1 MHRRQ
6 LLLGLG
12 SAFVAAACGT
22 SPTQP
27 GPTPQPPPEPQ
38 PPPPPPPRLG
48 ITRILA
54 FGDSL
59 TAGTTSAPLPG
70 VHALDAGLPQSYVF
84 KLQTLLTQRYSAQ
97 TVQVFNEGRAGNRAA
112 QDQSRLIDA
121 IRASNP
127 EALLLLEGAN
137 DLNQVGTRDAI
148 APTIG
153 ALEVLIG
160 EGVSRGVRVF
170 IGTLPPQRPGGKSAA
185 AGFITDFNDQLRR
198 MAPDEGA
205 TLVDLFRSMS
215 LSDIGEDG
223 LHPTE
228 AGYQHMAEVWL
239 EALKAAY
246 EQPPQSLLSDRIR

>member
-1 MHRRQ
+1 MNRRQ

-12 SAFVAAACGT
+12 SAFVAAACG
-22 SPTQP
+22 SPPNQP
-27 GPTPQPPPEPQ
+27 GPIPQPPPQPQ
-38 PPPPPPPRLG
+38 PPPPGPPRLG

-54 FGDSL
+54 FGDSM

-70 VHALDAGLPQSYVF
+70 VHGLDAGLPQSYVF

-97 TVQVFNEGRAGNRAA
+97 SVLVFNEGRAGNRAA
-112 QDQSRLIDA
+112 EDQRRLIDA

-137 DLNQVGTRDAI
+137 DLNMVGNRDAI
-148 APTIG
+148 SPTIG

-170 IGTLPPQRPGGKSAA
+170 IGTLPPQRVGGKSAA
-185 AGFITDFNDQLRR
+185 AGFIGDFNEQIRK

-205 TLVDLFRSMS
+205 TLVDFFRS
-215 LSDIGEDG
+215 LTINDIGEDG

-228 AGYQHMAEVWL
+228 AGYQRMAEIWL
-239 EALKAAY
+239 DALKAAY
-246 EQPPQSLLSDRIR
+246 EQPPSSLLADRTY